1 MRGDVSQGEFMTSAR
16 TCVVEAAVK
25 WARALEL
32 QAEADEKMSDEMS
45 ADAVLRQAEVE
56 LYVAVLS
63 WRAQMSGTAERQQ
76 TG

>member
-1 MRGDVSQGEFMTSAR
+1 
-16 TCVVEAAVK
+16 VEAAVK

-32 QAEADEKMSDEMS
+32 QAEAEEKMNEEMS
-45 ADAVLRQAEVE
+45 ADALLRQAEVE

-63 WRAQMSGTAERQQ
+63 WRAQTAAAGRQ

>member
-1 MRGDVSQGEFMTSAR
+1 M
-16 TCVVEAAVK
+16 EAAVK

-32 QAEADEKMSDEMS
+32 QAEAEEKMNEEMS
-45 ADAVLRQAEVE
+45 AAALLRQAEVE

>member
-1 MRGDVSQGEFMTSAR
+1 MTSAR
-16 TCVVEAAVK
+16 TCVVEAAMK

-32 QAEADEKMSDEMS
+32 QAEAEEKMSEEIS
-45 ADAVLRQAEVE
+45 ADAMLRQAEVE

-63 WRAQMSGTAERQQ
+63 WRAQTGGAGRHQ

>member
-1 MRGDVSQGEFMTSAR
+1 MTSAR

-32 QAEADEKMSDEMS
+32 QAEAEEKMNEEMS
-45 ADAVLRQAEVE
+45 ADALLRQAEVE

-63 WRAQMSGTAERQQ
+63 WRAQTAAAGRQ

>member
-1 MRGDVSQGEFMTSAR
+1 MTSAR

-32 QAEADEKMSDEMS
+32 QAEAEEKMSEEMS
-45 ADAVLRQAEVE
+45 ADAMLRQAEVE

-63 WRAQMSGTAERQQ
+63 WRAQMSGAAGRQ

>member
-1 MRGDVSQGEFMTSAR
+1 MTSAR

-32 QAEADEKMSDEMS
+32 QAEAEEKMSEEVS
-45 ADAVLRQAEVE
+45 ADAMLRQAEVE

-63 WRAQMSGTAERQQ
+63 WRAQTSGAARHQ

>member
-1 MRGDVSQGEFMTSAR
+1 
-16 TCVVEAAVK
+16 VEAAVK

-32 QAEADEKMSDEMS
+32 QAEAEEKMNEEMS
-45 ADAVLRQAEVE
+45 ADALLRQAEVE

-63 WRAQMSGTAERQQ
+63 WRAQTAAAAGRQ

>member
-1 MRGDVSQGEFMTSAR
+1 
-16 TCVVEAAVK
+16 VEAAVK

-32 QAEADEKMSDEMS
+32 QAEAEEKMSEEIS
-45 ADAVLRQAEVE
+45 ADAMLRQAEVE

-63 WRAQMSGTAERQQ
+63 WRAQMSGAAGRQ

>member
-1 MRGDVSQGEFMTSAR
+1 M
-16 TCVVEAAVK
+16 EAAVK

-32 QAEADEKMSDEMS
+32 QAEAEEKMNDEMS
-45 ADAVLRQAEVE
+45 ADALLRQAEVE

-63 WRAQMSGTAERQQ
+63 WRAQTGGAAGRQ

>member
-1 MRGDVSQGEFMTSAR
+1 M
-16 TCVVEAAVK
+16 EAAMK

-32 QAEADEKMSDEMS
+32 QAEAEEKMSEEIS
-45 ADAVLRQAEVE
+45 ADAMLRQAEVE

-63 WRAQMSGTAERQQ
+63 WRAQTGGAARHQ

>member
-1 MRGDVSQGEFMTSAR
+1 M
-16 TCVVEAAVK
+16 EAAVK

-32 QAEADEKMSDEMS
+32 QAEAEEKMNEEMS
-45 ADAVLRQAEVE
+45 ADALLRQAEVE

-63 WRAQMSGTAERQQ
+63 WRAQTAAAGRQ

>member
-1 MRGDVSQGEFMTSAR
+1 
-16 TCVVEAAVK
+16 VEAAVK

-32 QAEADEKMSDEMS
+32 QAEAEEKMSEEVS
-45 ADAVLRQAEVE
+45 ADAMLRQAEVE

-63 WRAQMSGTAERQQ
+63 WRAQTSGAARRQ